1 MQRREV
7 VNPRRVGRGAVA
19 LLSRSLH
26 VDAQPPVMTDPN
38 YPAILEQIHR
48 DIAPWRTAGR
58 VADYIP
64 ELANVSA
71 HRFGM
76 AIVTLDGRVFAVG
89 DARERFSIQSISK
102 LFACTLAFQLLG
114 DELWERVGRE
124 PSGTAFNSLVQL
136 ETERGV
142 PRNPFINAGALVVT
156 DVLCRRF
163 VGAETALVQF
173 VRRLTGVSDLDYN
186 LRVADSELR
195 HADRNRAMAHFMAS
209 FGNMEMPPETVVDA
223 YCRPCAIEM
232 NCIELAT
239 ATLFLANGGIAPVSG
254 ERVLDASSAK
264 RLSALMLTCGTY
276 DAAGDFVYRVGL
288 PAKSGVGGGIVAVLP
303 GEMAVCVWSPGL
315 DANGNS
321 LAGVKSLEWLT
332 TLTEHSIF

>member
-1 MQRREV
+1 
-7 VNPRRVGRGAVA
+7 
-19 LLSRSLH
+19 
-26 VDAQPPVMTDPN
+26 MTEQN
-38 YPAILEQIHR
+38 YPSILEQIHR
-48 DIAPWRTAGR
+48 DIEPWRTAGR
-58 VADYIP
+58 VANYIP
-64 ELANVSA
+64 ELAKVPA
-71 HRFGM
+71 ERFGI
-76 AIVTLDGRVFAVG
+76 AVVTVGGDVFKVG
-89 DARERFSIQSISK
+89 DADIRFSIQSVSK

-136 ETERGV
+136 ETERGK

-156 DVLCRRF
+156 DILCRRF

-173 VRRLTGVSDLDYN
+173 MRRLTGVKDIDYN
-186 LRVADSELR
+186 LRVAQSELE
-195 HADRNRAMAHFMAS
+195 HAQRNRAMAHFIAS
-209 FGNMEMPPETVVDA
+209 FGNLQMPPEIVVDA
-223 YCRPCAIEM
+223 YCRQCAIEM
-232 NCIELAT
+232 NCVELAT
-239 ATLFLANGGIAPVSG
+239 AALFLANGGIAPVSG
-254 ERVLDASSAK
+254 ERILDRSSAK

-321 LAGVKSLEWLT
+321 LAGTLALEWLT
-332 TLTEHSIF
+332 TLTRRSIF